1 MRCLDGEEVCDLTG
15 LYIIEQNKIS
25 IENQNDAGLYR
36 DHGLGI
42 FWNLSGQQ
50 IERIRKQ
57 IIKIFKECGLSLT
70 AKTNLK

>member
-1 MRCLDGEEVCDLTG
+1 MMQSQTTLLFHENEPWVKRKSDENFDVPMRCLDGEEVCDLTG

-42 FWNLSGQQ
+42 F
-50 IERIRKQ
+50 
-57 IIKIFKECGLSLT
+57 
-70 AKTNLK
+70 